1 MPQDEIGLCSGSVVT
16 LWLQDPHVCQERP
29 LSSSRIAARVQ
40 RIKPSPSSAAQ
51 DRANE
56 LRRQGRDIV
65 NLVVG
70 EPDFDTPEHIRRAAC
85 EAIERGETR
94 YTMSAGTPALRQAV
108 CNKLLRENGLSYQP
122 RDIVVTCGAKH
133 AIFNA
138 LSVTLEPGHEVI
150 IPAPYWVSYPD
161 MTLACDGTPVVVTC
175 QEEDGFRLQA
185 AAFEAA
191 ITPNTRWLLLNSP
204 TNPTGAAYGA
214 ADLRAIADVLLRH
227 PQVMLMT
234 DDIYEHIRF
243 SDEASPHILA
253 IEPALRDRTMVIN
266 GVSKT
271 YAMTGWRIGYA
282 AGPADLI
289 SAMETLQSQSTSN
302 ACSVSQAAALAALE
316 GDQSFISGFM
326 ATYRLRRDT
335 ALAHINAIPGLHC
348 RTPGGAFYLFV
359 NCGGLVGRKTA
370 QGDVLQ
376 TDVDVVLY
384 LLNNVGV
391 AMIPGSAYGIA
402 PYFRMSIAT
411 SLDVIEEGCR
421 RIASAVSQLS

>member
-1 MPQDEIGLCSGSVVT
+1 M
-16 LWLQDPHVCQERP
+16 
-29 LSSSRIAARVQ
+29 SSSRIAARVQ

-51 DRANE
+51 DRANA
-56 LRRQGRDIV
+56 LRREGRDIV

-70 EPDFDTPEHIRRAAC
+70 EPDFDTPAHIRKAAC

-94 YTMSAGTPALRQAV
+94 YTMSAGTPALRQAI
-108 CNKLLRENGLSYQP
+108 CDKLMRENGLHYTP

-150 IPAPYWVSYPD
+150 VPAPYWVSYPD
-161 MTLACDGTPVVVTC
+161 MALACDGTPVVVPC
-175 QEEDGFRLQA
+175 READGFRLQPA
-185 AAFEAA
+185 ALEAA
-191 ITPNTRWLLLNSP
+191 ITPQTRWLVLNSP
-204 TNPTGAAYGA
+204 NNPTGATYGA
-214 ADLRAIADVLLRH
+214 SDLRAIADVLLRH

-243 SDEASPHILA
+243 TDDGNPHILA
-253 IEPALRDRTMVIN
+253 IEPSLRDRTVVVN

-302 ACSVSQAAALAALE
+302 ASSVSQAAALAALQ
-316 GDQSFISGFM
+316 GDHGFLHEFV
-326 ATYRLRRDT
+326 ATYRHRRDI
-335 ALAHINAIPGLHC
+335 ALARVNAIPGLSC
-348 RTPGGAFYLFV
+348 RAPGGAFYLFV
-359 NCGGLVGRKTA
+359 NCSGLIGKKTP
-370 QGDVLQ
+370 QGSVLQ
-376 TDVDVVLY
+376 SDVDVVLY
-384 LLNNVGV
+384 LLDSVGV
-391 AMIPGSAYGIA
+391 AMIPGSAYGVA
-402 PYFRMSIAT
+402 PFFRMSIAT

-421 RIASAVSQLS
+421 RIATTVAALQ